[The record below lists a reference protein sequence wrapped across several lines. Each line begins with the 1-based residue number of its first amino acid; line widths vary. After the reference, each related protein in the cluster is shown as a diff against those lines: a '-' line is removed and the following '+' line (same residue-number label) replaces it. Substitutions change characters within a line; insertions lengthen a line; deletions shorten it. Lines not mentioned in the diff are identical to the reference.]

1 MQVLLVTRQGQRIG
15 TARERAGRVHS
26 QSGQQPLKAMRQMPQ
41 FSSLATQSQVATPF
55 QHLIFTFMARGACG
69 EGRDHR
75 AVLSLQ
81 SYGTWKPKKG
91 CRPKGP
97 AQATV
102 AAEGQ

>member
-1 MQVLLVTRQGQRIG
+1 MDGPVPGAHR
-15 TARERAGRVHS
+15 
-26 QSGQQPLKAMRQMPQ
+26 PLKAIRQMPQ

-91 CRPKGP
+91 CRPKGL